1 MINCEGQLRDDHIR
15 ERGCHALEC
24 PHPFN
29 GRKLA
34 AERNTVPASVTARVL
49 VSAVDHLHGHCSMSI
64 TFVARRGSLPR
75 EAVQSAGVA
84 RSDNSANYIESCR
97 RFGSRVGTAAAFAIV
112 VGTRAGMARFFQS
125 FVKRSVL
132 EKSGS
137 SSFSGREWITGK
149 PDKKSSHCQK
159 EHFEHAIVGT
169 LRAPVGRPQE
179 VSHLHVPKRSTQ

>member
-1 MINCEGQLRDDHIR
+1 
-15 ERGCHALEC
+15 
-24 PHPFN
+24 
-29 GRKLA
+29 
-34 AERNTVPASVTARVL
+34 
-49 VSAVDHLHGHCSMSI
+49 MSI

-149 PDKKSSHCQK
+149 QDKKEQPLP
-159 EHFEHAIVGT
+159 EEA
-169 LRAPVGRPQE
+169 L
-179 VSHLHVPKRSTQ
+179 